1 MKEKDLTQLI
11 NNLLNNNY
19 IILFALYLTL
29 VFFICLFVLDKHLH
43 YFAFLKSELRVA

>member
-19 IILFALYLTL
+19 IIYPFCTLFNSSFFHL
-29 VFFICLFVLDKHLH
+29 FICF
-43 YFAFLKSELRVA
+43 R